1 MDYSLE
7 CNDARRR
14 STNGRTRNQLLGGAT
29 ALASVGLG
37 LASYAAF
44 REPMR
49 IKLDRL
55 TLRVPSAQGRL
66 PKRGL
71 RILHLTDTHF
81 RGADWRETPKL
92 EEIRRLTAHME
103 YEVLIHTGDF
113 LHNDEGLPNMLKL
126 LDLLPKPRLASLA
139 VLGNHDYMRYSAREM
154 FGRSWASFNELE
166 KSAGVNGNGSFASP
180 FHRVGRLIAFGRYF
194 TNTPLDLKRTGTNDT
209 SALMDELA
217 ARDIQVLN
225 NRHIRLTGDVGK
237 DDCVD
242 LYIAGIDDL
251 TEGSPSLQD
260 ALANIPPA
268 APTLLLSHNP
278 DIVAESG
285 IEQADVVLS
294 GHTHGGQIVLP
305 GIGPAHTHSEC
316 LTRSEA
322 SGYLRRGTTQVYIS
336 RGIGEGIPLRFAA
349 APQIA
354 LITLIPG

>member
-7 CNDARRR
+7 YAGVRRE
-14 STNGRTRNQLLGGAT
+14 SSNGRTRNQLLGGAT

-49 IKLDRL
+49 VQLDRL
-55 TLRVPSAQGRL
+55 TLRMPGAQGRL

-81 RGADWRETPKL
+81 RGAAWRETPKL
-92 EEIRRLTAHME
+92 EQIRRLTADME
-103 YEVLIHTGDF
+103 YEVLVHTGDF
-113 LHNDEGLPNMLKL
+113 LHNDAGLPNMLTL
-126 LDLLPKPRLASLA
+126 LDQLPKPRLASFA
-139 VLGNHDYMRYSAREM
+139 VLGNHDYMQYSAREM

-166 KSAGVNGNGSFASP
+166 KGNNGNGYGAGP
-180 FHRVGRLIAFGRYF
+180 FRQVSRLVAFGRYF
-194 TNTPLDLKRTGTNDT
+194 ANTPLDLKRTGTNDT
-209 SALMDELA
+209 STLMNELA

-225 NRHIRLTGDVGK
+225 NRHIRLTGEVGK
-237 DDCVD
+237 GDCVD

-251 TEGSPSLQD
+251 TEGAADLRG
-260 ALANIPPA
+260 ALADIPPA

-278 DIVAESG
+278 DIVAEPG

-305 GIGPAHTHSEC
+305 GIGAAHTHSEC
-316 LTRSEA
+316 LTRREA
-322 SGYLRRGTTQVYIS
+322 SGYLRRGATQLYIS

-349 APQIA
+349 SPQIA
-354 LITLIPG
+354 LVTLIPG